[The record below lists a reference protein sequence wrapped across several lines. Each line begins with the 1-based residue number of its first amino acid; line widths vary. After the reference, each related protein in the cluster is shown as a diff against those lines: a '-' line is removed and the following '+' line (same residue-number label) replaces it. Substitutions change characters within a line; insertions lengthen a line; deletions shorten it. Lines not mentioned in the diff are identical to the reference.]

1 MCKTNLFK
9 WLIVF
14 SLILC
19 IKISAGQS
27 ANENKPQKS
36 KDSIDLSGA
45 WSFAIDSLDKG
56 IEQAWFNKNLED
68 KINIPGSMTTNG
80 KGNDITVDTKWTGNL
95 FNLGWFKD
103 TAYAKYR
110 EPGNIKV
117 SFWLQPLKYYVGAAW
132 YQKKVEIPEGWKQK
146 HIELF
151 LERCHWETKLWIDDQ
166 AAGMQNSLGSPHIY
180 SLDKLLSPGKHKITL
195 RIDNRVKEINPGL
208 DAHSISDNTQTNWNG
223 MIGKIIL
230 ISKPAA
236 YFSEVQLFPNIDK
249 KNVHVKLII
258 HNVAGRELHAHLKL
272 SVSGINIP
280 SYPAL
285 PPIKKNID
293 LINDLA
299 IIEIN
304 FPMGSNPFLWD
315 EFHPNL
321 YAMTITLTGEEGT
334 DSRQISFGMR
344 KFLAGN
350 KQFTINGRP
359 VFLRGTLEC
368 AIFPKT
374 GFPATD
380 TGAWLRIFRI
390 CRSYGLNHM
399 RFHSWCPPEAAFIAA
414 DRLGFYLSVECSAW
428 AKVGDGKPID
438 QFIYDESNRIVSNF
452 GNHPSFCMLTYGN
465 EPDGE
470 HLVQFLTGFVKY
482 WKAKDN
488 RRLYTTASGWPI
500 VAENDYNVS
509 PDPRIQH
516 WGDGLMSVINAK
528 APNTMYDW
536 SDTINKWSQPTVSHE
551 IGQWCVYPDFKEI
564 SEYTG
569 ILKPKNFEIFRDK
582 LGEHGMAHL
591 ADSFLLASGKLQVL
605 CYKADIEA
613 ALRTKNFGGFQL
625 LDLHDFPGQGTALV
639 GVLNSFWNNKGY
651 VTGKEYSHFCN
662 STVPLVR
669 LPKMIYNNSEELKVP
684 VEIAHFGEKP
694 LIAVIPR
701 WTIKDN
707 SGRILFHGVL
717 SKVNIPLGNGTKL
730 GEIRQPLIQI
740 KSPAK
745 IILTVS
751 VNDYENSWDIFVYPD
766 SLPRVKDQVYI
777 TQQFDDSALNL
788 LKKGG
793 KVLLSVK
800 QGSVKAEKGGNIA
813 VGFSSIFWNTTWT
826 ENQPPHTLGILC
838 NPKHPALQ
846 EFPTE
851 YCSNWQWRDA
861 MSHCNAIRLDVISPS
876 IEPVIRVIDDW
887 FTARPLAL
895 VFECRA
901 ANGKLLISGIDLISD
916 QEKRPEAKQL
926 LYSLKK
932 YMAGKEFNPT
942 ATISIENIKAIFE

>member
-1 MCKTNLFK
+1 MSRINYFK
-9 WLIVF
+9 WPLALLLIF
-14 SLILC
+14 C
-19 IKISAGQS
+19 IKFLAGQDPPK
-27 ANENKPQKS
+27 NKPQKF
-36 KDSIDLSGA
+36 KDRIDLSGE
-45 WSFAIDSLDKG
+45 WSFAVDSLDKG
-56 IEQAWFNKNLED
+56 IEQAWFNKNLAD
-68 KINIPGSMTTNG
+68 KINLPGSMTTNG
-80 KGNDITVDTKWTGNL
+80 KGNNITADTKWTGNL
-95 FNLGWFKD
+95 FNLVWFKD

-117 SFWLQPLKYYVGAAW
+117 SFWLQPLKYYAGAAW
-132 YQKKVEIPEGWKQK
+132 YQKKVNIPGGWKQK

-151 LERCHWETKLWIDDQ
+151 LERCHWETMLWIDDHKV
-166 AAGMQNSLGSPHIY
+166 GMRNSLGSPHIY
-180 SLDKLLSPGKHKITL
+180 SLDNLLKPGKHTITL

-208 DAHSISDNTQTNWNG
+208 DAHSITDNTQTNWNG
-223 MIGKIIL
+223 VIGKIML
-230 ISKPAA
+230 ISRPAA
-236 YFSEVQLFPNIDK
+236 YLSDVQLFPNTDK
-249 KNVHVKLII
+249 KNVLIKLVI
-258 HNVAGRELHAHLKL
+258 HNITGREVHEQLRL
-272 SVSGINIP
+272 SASCINIP
-280 SYPAL
+280 SSPPL
-285 PPIKKNID
+285 PPIMRSID
-293 LINDLA
+293 LKNDSA
-299 IIEIN
+299 IMEIS

-321 YAMTITLTGEEGT
+321 YALTISLTGEDGT

-344 KFLAGN
+344 KFVAVN
-350 KQFTINGRP
+350 KQFAINGRP

-390 CRSYGLNHM
+390 CRSYGLNHI
-399 RFHSWCPPEAAFIAA
+399 RFHSWCPSEAAFIAA
-414 DRLGFYLSVECSAW
+414 DHLGFYLSVECSAW
-428 AKVGDGKPID
+428 ATVGDGKPID

-452 GNHPSFCMLTYGN
+452 GNHPSFCMMAYGN
-465 EPDGE
+465 EPGGD
-470 HLVQFLTGFVKY
+470 HLLEFLTGFVKY

-516 WGDGLMSVINAK
+516 WGDGLKSIINANS
-528 APNTMYDW
+528 PSSMYDW

-551 IGQWCVYPDFKEI
+551 IGQWCVYPDFKEMA
-564 SEYTG
+564 EYTG
-569 ILKPKNFEIFRDK
+569 VLKPKNFEIFRDK
-582 LGEHGMAHL
+582 LEEHGMAHL
-591 ADSFLLASGKLQVL
+591 ADSFLMASGKLQVL

-639 GVLNSFWNNKGY
+639 GVVNSFWNDKGY
-651 VTGKEYSHFCN
+651 VTGKEYRQFCN

-669 LPKMIYNNSEELKVP
+669 LTKMIYNNSEELKVP
-684 VEIAHFGEKP
+684 VEIAHFGERP
-694 LIAVIPR
+694 LSDVIPR
-701 WTIKDN
+701 WTVKDI
-707 SGRILFHGVL
+707 SGRVLFRGSL
-717 SKVNIPLGNGTKL
+717 SKITIPLGNGIKL
-730 GEIRQPLIQI
+730 GEIRQSLIRV

-751 VNDYENSWDIFVYPD
+751 VNNYVNSWDIFVYPD
-766 SLPRVKDQVYI
+766 SLPPVKEEVYV
-777 TQQFDDSALNL
+777 TQQLDDWALEI

-800 QGSVKAEKGGNIA
+800 QGSVKAEKGGSIA
-813 VGFSSIFWNTTWT
+813 VGFSSIFWNTAWT

-846 EFPTE
+846 AFPTE
-851 YCSNWQWRDA
+851 YYSNWQWRDA
-861 MSHCNAIRLDVISPS
+861 MSHCNAIRLDAISPS
-876 IEPVIRVIDDW
+876 VEPIIRVIDDW

-895 VFECRA
+895 VFECRT
-901 ANGKLLISGIDLISD
+901 ANGKLLISGIDLLSD

-932 YMAGKEFNPT
+932 YMAGREFNPT
-942 ATISIENIKAIFE
+942 VTISIENIKAIFE